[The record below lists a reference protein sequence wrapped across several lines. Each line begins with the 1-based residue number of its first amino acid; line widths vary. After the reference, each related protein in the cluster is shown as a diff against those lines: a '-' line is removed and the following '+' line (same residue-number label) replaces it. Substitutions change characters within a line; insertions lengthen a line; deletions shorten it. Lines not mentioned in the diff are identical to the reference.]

1 MPFLLKTY
9 VWTTNNIR
17 SWFTVCNKVNNDS
30 PENSVWQSIVL
41 YLIPQ
46 NISET
51 KALTELKKEM
61 DSMFKMGIPILMV
74 GNWLDVK
81 TLVTGTNAR
90 AVPERQRM
98 GQILYHLSNC
108 HICLTMRTEV

>member
-1 MPFLLKTY
+1 
-9 VWTTNNIR
+9 
-17 SWFTVCNKVNNDS
+17 
-30 PENSVWQSIVL
+30 
-41 YLIPQ
+41 
-46 NISET
+46 
-51 KALTELKKEM
+51 
-61 DSMFKMGIPILMV
+61 MFKMGIPILMV